1 MSYHSRR
8 VGRRL
13 VGKFWFV
20 PSLYVLLS
28 LGFSYGIVRWDER
41 DPIVLANSMDPSS
54 ATAALSAL
62 ASGML
67 VFTGFV
73 TSVSLMVVQ
82 FGTSEFSPRFV
93 AWLHRDQ
100 TLKYALSTF
109 TATFLF
115 ALTSTALVGAGT
127 ASFVPT
133 RTMIAALLLT
143 LLSIFMFLMLI
154 ERTSNGLRVANVVQR
169 VDEEARGVFDTVY
182 SSGSSEAAIGEEAIR
197 SLRGSPPRQVLRQ
210 GDVGTIL
217 VSLDQ
222 RSLRRLAEK
231 HGAVIE
237 LVAAV
242 GDHISAGGVLLN
254 VYGASVIPE
263 RLIRSAI
270 FTGDERTLLDD
281 PAFAIRMLVDVAIK
295 ALSPAVNDPTT
306 AVQVLDRL
314 EDLLRYAS
322 SKHLTSGLV
331 TDHDGKI
338 RVIYRTPTW
347 DDLVELALV
356 EIRAFGAGQYQ
367 VTRRMFALFDS
378 LLRDLPEKRR
388 PQIVRQRDL
397 LHVALAA
404 VMPSNLQAEALVSD
418 RQGLGLASRR
428 PHHPDST

>member
-1 MSYHSRR
+1 M
-8 VGRRL
+8 
-13 VGKFWFV
+13 

-28 LGFSYGIVRWDER
+28 LGFSYLLVRWDER
-41 DPIVLANSMDPSS
+41 DPIVLANSMNPAS

-73 TSVSLMVVQ
+73 TSVSMMVVQ

-115 ALTSTALVGAGT
+115 ALTSTSLIGAGT
-127 ASFVPT
+127 ATFVPT

-143 LLSIFMFLMLI
+143 LLSVFMFLMLI

-169 VDEEARGVFDTVY
+169 VDREARAVFDTVY
-182 SSGSSEAAIGEEAIR
+182 SSGSSEAATGQETIR
-197 SLRGSPPRQVLRQ
+197 SLRDSTPIQVVRQ

-222 RSLRRLAEK
+222 RSLRRLAVE
-231 HGAVIE
+231 HDAVIE
-237 LVAAV
+237 LAAAV
-242 GDHISAGGVLLN
+242 GDHISTGGALIN
-254 VYGASVIPE
+254 VYGASAISE
-263 RLIRSAI
+263 RALRSAI

-306 AVQVLDRL
+306 AVQVIDRI

-322 SKHLTSGLV
+322 AKHLTSGLV
-331 TDHDGKI
+331 TDRDGTI

-367 VTRRMFALFDS
+367 VTRRLNALFDS
-378 LLRDLPEKRR
+378 LLSDLPERRR
-388 PQIVRQRDL
+388 PQIVQQRVL
-397 LHVALAA
+397 LDAA
-404 VMPSNLQAEALVSD
+404 IDDVMPSSQRAEAFVSD
-418 RQGLGLASRR
+418 RQGLGLASWR
-428 PHHPDST
+428 PAADGA